1 MTDPSAAAPATPA
14 PPRFVAT
21 PRARWALAL
30 AVGAAFALRLAAALA
45 AAGRGDL
52 EPALGF
58 GFTVIFPTLLLAVL
72 LRLGPTRSREGALMR
87 IGAAAQLVLVVGLP
101 AFALQLLLGLPV
113 VFLMVELFETRA
125 PRRLRE
131 PIAAMLV
138 AC

>member
-1 MTDPSAAAPATPA
+1 LRALAGGRERERP
-14 PPRFVAT
+14 T
-21 PRARWALAL
+21 PRSHA
-30 AVGAAFALRLAAALA
+30 AV
-45 AAGRGDL
+45 GRGDL